1 MEDKTS
7 LSEINSDFILK
18 IKDVSKSYGLLSKNM
33 AVDGISLSIQ
43 AGTCASLVGRN
54 GAGKTTFLKVI
65 SDLINTFEGK
75 IEKKGRIAYM
85 PETNG
90 IYPFNTSLEVLK
102 FFLKFGNSP
111 FTAGEILEKL
121 NLSID
126 DKRPLNLYSKGMKR
140 KVTFG
145 SMMALYPDIFI
156 LDEPFEGLD
165 PDTCRDI
172 VEVIKDLKKIG
183 RSFIISSHDLYYLKE
198 VSDRVFVIDKGKII
212 RELDPEAESVC
223 VINFTSEIESVKLVL
238 NKLKLDYKIDKFPLV
253 EITYRQNLDIILAD
267 IIKEGL
273 RFNESRSKDLFEY
286 FREILNE

>member
-1 MEDKTS
+1 MPDS
-7 LSEINSDFILK
+7 RSDNVLEAS
-18 IKDVSKSYGLLSKNM
+18 DVSKSYGLFSKNV
-33 AVDGISLSIQ
+33 ALNRVSLVVQ
-43 AGTCASLVGRN
+43 KGTCVSLVGRN

-65 SDLINTFEGK
+65 SNLVNTFQGK
-75 IEKKGRIAYM
+75 ISKQGSIAYM

-90 IYPFNTSLEVLK
+90 IYPFNTSQEVLE
-102 FFLKFGNSP
+102 FFSKFGNSA
-111 FTAGEILEKL
+111 FTVNGILEKL
-121 NLSID
+121 NLLVD
-126 DKRPLNLYSKGMKR
+126 DNRPLNSYSKGMKR

-145 SMMALYPDIFI
+145 SIMALYPDLFV

-172 VEVIKDLKKIG
+172 VEVINDLKKNG

-198 VSDRVFVIDKGKII
+198 VSDRVLVIDKGKII

-223 VINFTSEIESVKLVL
+223 VIKFTSNIEMVKFVL
-238 NKLKLDYKIDKFPLV
+238 DKLKLNYKIDNFPLV
-253 EITYRQNLDIILAD
+253 EITYRENIDAILAE
-267 IIKEGL
+267 IINGGL